1 MSEVGQV
8 RIAVL
13 GAGPGGYVAALRA
26 AKRGAQVTLIEKDLV
41 GGVCLNRGCIPTKTL
56 LASVE
61 AYVHAKSGDEYGF
74 SVTGEVRPDFVRM
87 MQRKQEVVS
96 RLREGI
102 ETLLKKAKVKLVRG
116 YGRLL
121 PLDAGQGSSGGSAT
135 FRIAVDTAEGSE
147 VIEAD
152 KVILATGSEPVYLPI
167 FDFSHPSI
175 LTSTEALE
183 LTQIPQSLVIVGAG
197 VIGCEFA
204 SLFADLGTQVTMVEM
219 MSQMLPTE
227 DKRVAKQLQTVFRKR
242 GISVLLE
249 TKVERVVEY
258 ASDHVVLE
266 LSDGSQ
272 LAAEKVL
279 VSVGRKP
286 NSRGIGLEELG
297 VEVDPRGFVV
307 VNDYLETSVPGIY
320 AIGDL
325 NGGLMLAHVASH
337 EGMVAADNCLGSNR
351 TRDLRSTPSCVYC
364 RPEVASV
371 GLNADQAAQE
381 GYDVATGT
389 FRFGALGKALALG
402 EETGYV
408 QIVADKATD
417 RVLGAVMMGPH
428 VTDLVHEVAVAVHCG
443 LTVRQLG
450 ETIHG
455 HPTLAEAVMEALH
468 DVHGES
474 VHVAS

>member
-1 MSEVGQV
+1 MSEANPV
-8 RIAVL
+8 RVAVL

-61 AYVHAKSGDEYGF
+61 AFVLAKAGDEFGF
-74 SVTGEVRPDFVRM
+74 VVTGDVRPDISRM
-87 MQRKQEVVS
+87 RQRKEQVVS

-102 ETLLKKAKVKLVRG
+102 ETLLKKAKVRLVHG
-116 YGRLL
+116 NGRLL
-121 PLDAGQGSSGGSAT
+121 PATGPESPATPRFSLEVETAQG
-135 FRIAVDTAEGSE
+135 RE

-152 KVILATGSEPVYLPI
+152 KVILATGSEPVLLPI

-183 LTQIPQSLVIVGAG
+183 LTEIPQTLVIVGAG

-204 SLFADLGTQVTMVEM
+204 SLFSDLGSQVTMVEM
-219 MSQMLPTE
+219 MPQMLPTE
-227 DKRVAKQLQTVFRKR
+227 DKRVAKQLQTIFRKR

-249 TKVERVVEY
+249 TRVERVIEY

-266 LSDGSQ
+266 LSSGSQ

-286 NSRGIGLEELG
+286 NSYGIGLEELG
-297 VEVDPRGFVV
+297 VEVDSRGFIT
-307 VNDYLETSVPGIY
+307 VNDYLETTVPGIY
-320 AIGDL
+320 AVGDV

-337 EGMVAADNCLGSNR
+337 EGMVAADNCLGASR
-351 TRDLRSTPSCVYC
+351 ARDLRSTPSCVYS

-371 GLNADQAAQE
+371 GLNADQASEA
-381 GYDVATGT
+381 GYEVITGT

-402 EETGYV
+402 EDTGYV

-468 DVHGES
+468 DAHGES
-474 VHVAS
+474 VHVAG